1 MIDQVSELY
10 QKKLVSAGKAV
21 RHIQSGW
28 RVFVGSGC
36 AEPQH
41 LVRALCDMSSHLNDI
56 ELVHLLTLGIADY
69 VNVKY
74 VNRFRHNAFFI
85 GSNVRQ
91 AVEMGHADYTPIFL
105 SEIPALIKRGHRCC
119 QVALLQLSPPD
130 KHGYCSMGINVDI
143 QLAAKESANLVIA
156 EINPNMPRTFGATHI
171 HLSEIDYLVEVCDPV
186 LELPPTELDEVSM
199 RIGLHVSRLI
209 ENGSCLQMGI
219 GSIPDAVL
227 SFLSDKH
234 ELGIHSEMFSDGI
247 LPLVENGNIT
257 NRYKKVHPGKIVTS
271 FVMGSR
277 KLYDFVDDNPNV
289 AFYPADFTN
298 DPRIICQN
306 DRFVAVNSALQV
318 DLTGQVCADSLGYR
332 FYSGI
337 GGQVD
342 FIRGA
347 AMSSSG
353 KPILALPS
361 TAKDGTI
368 SRIVPKL
375 EEGAGVVTSRGDVH
389 YVVTEWGIAYLH
401 GKTIR
406 ERALELISIAHPDF
420 RKELL
425 DFTKDKHYVYQDE
438 QIWRQAYSRYP
449 VELEHKRKFGDYP
462 LTIRPLKASDERPL
476 QEFFYSHRRETVYN
490 RYFSSKRFLNHRE
503 AAELVCVDYKQRMAI
518 AAFDTTK
525 CSERIIAIVRY
536 ELNPRRNLAESA
548 IVVQEG
554 FRRLGVAS
562 HLLEQLEGYAKG
574 RGIEGFYSEI
584 LPINHAML
592 NYHRKLCHPLQY
604 NKDTETF
611 HMEYQFASD
620 MN

>member
-1 MIDQVSELY
+1 
-10 QKKLVSAGKAV
+10 
-21 RHIQSGW
+21 
-28 RVFVGSGC
+28 VF
-36 AEPQH
+36 Q
-41 LVRALCDMSSHLNDI
+41 
-56 ELVHLLTLGIADY
+56 
-69 VNVKY
+69 
-74 VNRFRHNAFFI
+74 
-85 GSNVRQ
+85 
-91 AVEMGHADYTPIFL
+91 
-105 SEIPALIKRGHRCC
+105 
-119 QVALLQLSPPD
+119 
-130 KHGYCSMGINVDI
+130 
-143 QLAAKESANLVIA
+143 
-156 EINPNMPRTFGATHI
+156 
-171 HLSEIDYLVEVCDPV
+171 
-186 LELPPTELDEVSM
+186 
-199 RIGLHVSRLI
+199 
-209 ENGSCLQMGI
+209 
-219 GSIPDAVL
+219 
-227 SFLSDKH
+227 FLSDKH
-234 ELGIHSEMFSDGI
+234 ELGIHTEMFSDGI
-247 LPLVENGNIT
+247 LSLVENGNIT

-289 AFYPADFTN
+289 AFYPSDFTN

-347 AMSSSG
+347 AMSPSG
-353 KPILALPS
+353 KPVLALPS
-361 TAKDGTI
+361 TAKGGTI

-420 RKELL
+420 RNKLL

-438 QIWRQAYSRYP
+438 QIWRQAYSCYP
-449 VELEHKRKFGDYP
+449 VELEHKKKFGDYS
-462 LTIRPLKASDERPL
+462 LAIRPLKAADERPL

-518 AAFDTTK
+518 AALDTTE
-525 CSERIIAIVRY
+525 CAERIVAIARY

-548 IVVQEG
+548 VVVQED
-554 FRRLGVAS
+554 FRRLGIAG
-562 HLLEQLEGYAKG
+562 HLLERLERYAKE
-574 RGIEGFYSEI
+574 RGVEGFYSEI
-584 LPINHAML
+584 LPTNHAML
-592 NYHRKLCHPLQY
+592 NYHRKRCHPLQY

-611 HMEYQFASD
+611 HMEYRFAND
-620 MN
+620 MKEHFNPPS